1 MTDTDPPVQPTPA
14 ELRILHV
21 LWQRG
26 PSTVRDV
33 HAVVDVERPTGYTT
47 TLKLLQIMHEKGLVT
62 RDDSARTHVYAA
74 AVTEADTRRQAAA
87 DLRDRMFG
95 GSAASLVQH
104 ALSLE
109 PTSRD
114 ELRRIRA
121 MLDALESTEET
132 PDA

>member
-1 MTDTDPPVQPTPA
+1 MTPHPPTDG
-14 ELRILHV
+14 ELRILQV
-21 LWQRG
+21 LWRRG
-26 PSTVRDV
+26 PATARDV
-33 HAVVDVERPTGYTT
+33 HEVLAAERPTAYTT